1 MAIDFVDVVAHSV
14 AFIRCI
20 KAYFRTHPGVHCFGI
35 FMLSSKITIHESFLG
50 LQKNQKNTNLHVI
63 SCIYLIS
70 IYATKFSCLNEHLS
84 FVMNSQKSQF
94 VGIVESRAANFLYLI
109 AEDIAETKNVI
120 LTISS

>member
-1 MAIDFVDVVAHSV
+1 MSCVHSLYKSLFPDSSRGTLLWHIYV
-14 AFIRCI
+14 
-20 KAYFRTHPGVHCFGI
+20 I
-35 FMLSSKITIHESFLG
+35 FQNYYSRVFSWTT
-50 LQKNQKNTNLHVI
+50 KNQRNNNLHVI

-84 FVMNSQKSQF
+84 FVVNSQKSQF